1 MASLPPSTQPNSVA
15 HVYALEAEYKAVEAE
30 YKALMERLNHTCV
43 GKAKAA
49 EECVKAAQMNANMQT
64 TLSKMSDA
72 LEITKLPKKNAQQ
85 QKLLLL
91 SDKLDEEYVKLTAK
105 NKDEMVKTTMFKTHY
120 LAWALGAGLLVMLA
134 WRVRR

>member
-15 HVYALEAEYKAVEAE
+15 QVYALEAEYKAVEEE
-30 YKALMERLNHTCV
+30 YKVLMDRLNHTCV
-43 GKAKAA
+43 GKDKAA
-49 EECVKAAQMNANMQT
+49 EECFKAAQMNANMKA
-64 TLSKMSDA
+64 TLIKMSDA
-72 LEITKLPKKNAQQ
+72 LVIAKLPKRNAQQ

-91 SDKLDEEYVKLTAK
+91 SDKLDAEYDKLTAK
-105 NKDEMVKTTMFKTHY
+105 NKDEMVKTTMFKTHF